1 MRRFP
6 VLTAAI
12 ALWSLFL
19 FAADAVDA
27 RSESLRSTIIITVRE
42 KPQLDLLPDQPYQ
55 GMVKEPAID
64 QSHQD
69 VTHSEERTYTFIG
82 QL

>member
-1 MRRFP
+1 MRRLS

-19 FAADAVDA
+19 FTADVADA
-27 RSESLRSTIIITVRE
+27 RSESLTTTIIITVRE
-42 KPQLDLLPDQPYQ
+42 KPKLNLLPDESYN
-55 GMVKEPAID
+55 GMVKEPAIER
-64 QSHQD
+64 SFQD
-69 VTHSEERTYTFIG
+69 VTSPDERTYTIVD